1 MSDVTI
7 DALAEIF
14 SWVGF
19 GLGALVL
26 GVALVMYLFDGT
38 WLPARAVVE
47 EADHGLLVRWFDED
61 GGVNQAPLSHEQ
73 ERAIDG
79 KDMAD
84 IFYRRG
90 SADRMRLT
98 QGSPAVRAVALLGGG
113 LVGLGV
119 VALAVSLVVLFV
131 RG

>member
-1 MSDVTI
+1 MHETI
-7 DALAEIF
+7 DALVEIF

-19 GLGALVL
+19 GIGALL
-26 GVALVMYLFDGT
+26 AAFALLLRLLDGT

-47 EADHGLLVRWFDED
+47 TVPDGRVVRWFDDD
-61 GGVNQAPLSHEQ
+61 GGVNEALLTHEQ
-73 ERAIDG
+73 EHAIGG

-90 SADRMRLT
+90 VRDRMRLT
-98 QGSPAVRAVALLGGG
+98 HGSPAVRAVALLA
-113 LVGLGV
+113 VGLLALGV
-119 VALAVSLVVLFV
+119 IASTVSLVLLFL